1 METPASLNPTSWL
14 QFSPL
19 SLREHV
25 CRLSYSP
32 SLFVRWGPTPCE
44 ASRFTDSP
52 DPREHC
58 GRTAELSG
66 LLSSS
71 RDIPGSP
78 EERALW
84 ENFLLLRKR
93 GYTFSLFAGPK
104 DPLEELGDILET
116 LRIPGMLRA
125 TDYWLPGHSEGSS
138 LCI

>member
-1 METPASLNPTSWL
+1 METPPSLNPTSWL
-14 QFSPL
+14 QFLPL

-32 SLFVRWGPTPCE
+32 SLFVRWGPTPRE
-44 ASRFTDSP
+44 ASRFMDSP

-93 GYTFSLFAGPK
+93 GYTFSLFAGP
-104 DPLEELGDILET
+104 LEELGDILET

-125 TDYWLPGHSEGSS
+125 TDCWLPGHSEGSG